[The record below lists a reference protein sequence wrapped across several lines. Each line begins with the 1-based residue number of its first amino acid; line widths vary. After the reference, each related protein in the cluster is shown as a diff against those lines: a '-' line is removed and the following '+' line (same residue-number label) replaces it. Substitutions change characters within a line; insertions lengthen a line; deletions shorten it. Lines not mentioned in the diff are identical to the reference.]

1 MGKFEFDTK
10 SLKEIEDIVG
20 KLNLSDN
27 TKYKV
32 TSTVAEQSLPMI
44 QEETPEDSGNL
55 KESFVV
61 KRGSK
66 NKGVSVISNDA
77 TNEKDG
83 ERYGWILNYKEG
95 QHQGWFDRAIDM
107 NEDEIEN
114 MLLRELEKELGI

>member
-1 MGKFEFDTK
+1 MGKVEFDIK
-10 SLKEIEDIVG
+10 SLKEIEDIVE
-20 KLNLSDN
+20 KLSLSDD

-32 TSTVAEQSLPMI
+32 TSTVAEQSVPMI

-83 ERYGWILNYKEG
+83 ERYGCILNYKEG

-107 NEDEIEN
+107 KEDEIEN
-114 MLLRELEKELGI
+114 MLLRELEKELGL